1 MSEDAINNEQEE
13 LSSADISEIAGAVA
27 PIKPS
32 QERISAMK
40 SRIVE
45 GVRAHEA
52 ASAAPDDVQRELALE
67 KHGSAQAESLAALNT
82 ISVSSREWSSYSP
95 GVEVC
100 TLYDDGQRRTALLK
114 MSPGSFLFP
123 HKHQQIEESIVLEG
137 NAIIGH
143 DLEIQAGDYQ
153 FAEAGSEHPII
164 SSPQGCIVLVHGE
177 SKPKIK
183 FSVGLFTRLANHFLK
198 RSND

>member
-1 MSEDAINNEQEE
+1 MSEDSINNEQEE
-13 LSSADISEIAGAVA
+13 LSSADISELAGAVA
-27 PIKPS
+27 PIKPR

-40 SRIVE
+40 ARIIE

-52 ASAAPDDVQRELALE
+52 AAAPEDVKAQIVR
-67 KHGSAQAESLAALNT
+67 KQGIAQAESLAALRT

-100 TLYDDGQRRTALLK
+100 TLYDDGQRRSALLK

-137 NAIIGH
+137 SAIIG
-143 DLEIQAGDYQ
+143 DDIEIQAGDYQ

-164 SSPQGCIVLVHGE
+164 SSPQGCVVLVHGE